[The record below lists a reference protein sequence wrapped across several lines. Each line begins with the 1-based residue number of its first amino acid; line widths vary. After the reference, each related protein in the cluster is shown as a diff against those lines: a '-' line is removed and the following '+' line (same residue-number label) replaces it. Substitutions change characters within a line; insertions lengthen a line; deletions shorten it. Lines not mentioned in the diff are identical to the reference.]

1 MCGHVIRPR
10 SRLLDDDP
18 PDERANV
25 CFETSCGSRSL
36 RGHGH
41 QCVGDRHHRR
51 PGTAGVGYQRRV
63 CPVVCR
69 RPAYVHGY
77 GGIGE
82 SWTFT
87 TDTTLIRASF
97 AAISAYS
104 SYPTAGFIDL
114 LKGEIT
120 KQGDSS
126 VDVIMEGPTFS
137 CNTAGCSGAQVLNS
151 PKDAF
156 LTLDAGTY
164 FLRITGSR
172 LSENSSYGVVLA
184 ADAAVPTPPVPE
196 PETYALLLAGLAAV
210 SVVARRRLP
219 K

>member
-1 MCGHVIRPR
+1 MFELRPFAVAAALVAVAA
-10 SRLLDDDP
+10 SASATGIIDAQAP
-18 PDERANV
+18 PVTGASIS
-25 CFETSCGSRSL
+25 FTPLAAAGQHTFS
-36 RGHGH
+36 
-41 QCVGDRHHRR
+41 
-51 PGTAGVGYQRRV
+51 GT
-63 CPVVCR
+63 
-69 RPAYVHGY
+69 
-77 GGIGE
+77 GGFGE

-87 TDTTLIRASF
+87 TDTALIRASF

-156 LTLDAGTY
+156 VTLDAGTY
-164 FLRITGSR
+164 FLRIAANR
-172 LSENSSYGVVLA
+172 LSEVTSYGVVLSA
-184 ADAAVPTPPVPE
+184 AAAVPTPRFWSLKP
-196 PETYALLLAGLAAV
+196 T
-210 SVVARRRLP
+210 R
-219 K
+219 